1 MTILINQ
8 AVRTFKYISDM
19 AVNKSYASV
28 ALVTQL
34 ESGEVGIESIFI
46 DSTEVILAGAW
57 TFEFDE
63 TEKICSVLQD
73 RLIIFLDEQ
82 CEKRIKCQVTKLD
95 LNKFIQEANEQAL
108 LIQKEFD
115 DHLATDPKKYAKLKS
130 PELKIF
136 KGSPN
141 QPSNQI
147 LRNMVGEKSYAGLD
161 PVFGKLILAAREVR
175 KLVLDWQHNE
185 MERTTRKYLSI
196 SSGPL
201 RILPEGISEK

>member
-1 MTILINQ
+1 
-8 AVRTFKYISDM
+8 M

-108 LIQKEFD
+108 LIQKEFN
-115 DHLATDPKKYAKLKS
+115 DHLATDPKKYGKLKS

-141 QPSNQI
+141 KPSNQI